1 METRI
6 IEIKDFVITHNGA
19 FYQLKAQNVNEY
31 IFLKIE
37 QIIEILKI
45 ENIEIDIFDKKID
58 QFEEVSFKKVIL
70 FVEQYLDNSKYLFN
84 YAKLYESWDTECEGV
99 NFIGLEDIKAL

>member
-6 IEIKDFVITHNGA
+6 IEINDFILSHNGA
-19 FYQLKAQNVNEY
+19 FYKLKAQNVNEY
-31 IFLKIE
+31 LYLKIG

-45 ENIEIDIFDKKID
+45 ENIEIDIFDEKID

-70 FVEQYLDNSKYLFN
+70 FVEQYLDNSKYIFN
-84 YAKLYESWDTECEGV
+84 YAKLYEPWDSECAGV
-99 NFIGLEDIKAL
+99 DLIGLEDIKAL